1 MPGEKV
7 AKEPK
12 AGPAAKAVAVAS
24 AIAAGD
30 SWCGNMLRVEWFFS

>member
-12 AGPAAKAVAVAS
+12 AGPAAKAVAS

-30 SWCGNMLRVEWFFS
+30 SWCGNMLRVEWFFSRN